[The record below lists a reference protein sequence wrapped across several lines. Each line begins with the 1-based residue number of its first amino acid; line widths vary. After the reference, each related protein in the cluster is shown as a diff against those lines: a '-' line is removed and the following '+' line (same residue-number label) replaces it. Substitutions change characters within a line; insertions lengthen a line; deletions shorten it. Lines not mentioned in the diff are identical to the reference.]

1 MVPSRIFT
9 LSGFDKFARKARIG
23 DERLIDAVDRAD
35 RGLIY
40 ADLGEEVIKLAVG
53 RPNEAAINGFRTI
66 IGFRSEFRAF
76 FLYGFPKN
84 EADNI
89 TPNALKGFRKIA
101 ADFMGLTDE
110 QLEVLLASKELR
122 EIERPQIGMEQ
133 R

>member
-1 MVPSRIFT
+1 M
-9 LSGFDKFARKARIG
+9 
-23 DERLIDAVDRAD
+23 IDAVDRAD

-40 ADLGEEVIKLAVG
+40 AELGEEVIKQAVG

-84 EADNI
+84 EIDNI
-89 TPNALKGFRKIA
+89 TSNALKDFRQRSALLMALSDEAIA
-101 ADFMGLTDE
+101 AFVVAE
-110 QLEVLLASKELR
+110 ELR
-122 EIERPQIGMEQ
+122 EIERQKE

>member
-1 MVPSRIFT
+1 MPCRIF
-9 LSGFDKFARKARIG
+9 SIPAFDRFARKARIG

-40 ADLGEEVIKLAVG
+40 ADLGEEVIKQAVG

-66 IGFRSEFRAF
+66 IGFRAEFRAF

-84 EADNI
+84 QADNI

-101 ADFMGLTDE
+101 ADFMLLTDG
-110 QLEVLLASKELR
+110 QMDILLSSEELR
-122 EIERPQIGMEQ
+122 EIERPQGEMEQ